1 MAEEEEEADPVGS
14 ARDHVAIR
22 GATLDTHFE
31 LGQIP
36 VAGGTSY
43 SSIIAVAEL
52 DSKLVVRL
60 PLAVWNRRV
69 ANRLLAPQGGLT
81 KPIACSLAACDEE
94 SRERVAGEV
103 SV

>member
-1 MAEEEEEADPVGS
+1 MAEDEEVVDPIGS
-14 ARDHVAIR
+14 ARDHVVIR

-52 DSKLVVRL
+52 DSKLVVHIHTHR
-60 PLAVWNRRV
+60 
-69 ANRLLAPQGGLT
+69 
-81 KPIACSLAACDEE
+81 CDNI
-94 SRERVAGEV
+94 SF
-103 SV
+103 